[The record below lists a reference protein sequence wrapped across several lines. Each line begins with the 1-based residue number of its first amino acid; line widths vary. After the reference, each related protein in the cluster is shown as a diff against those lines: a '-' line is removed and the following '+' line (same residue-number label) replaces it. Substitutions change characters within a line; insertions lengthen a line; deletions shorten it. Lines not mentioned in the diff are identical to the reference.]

1 MRSFFR
7 TLLAC
12 FIAVMAAGVVGFIF
26 ITMLVSVMSA
36 ALGESFTGGT
46 TRTVGSGSVLR
57 ITLDESISDNPAEA
71 PVSASFLTGSVHV
84 NRQLSLLDAISAI
97 EAAADDPRIEAVYL
111 NINGYPSIGPASMGE
126 LREALDAF
134 RLSGKPLIS
143 YADSYTQSAYY
154 IGSVADRVYLNPA
167 GDLEWRGM
175 ASRTLF
181 FKGMLD
187 KLGIRSEIVRHGRY
201 KSAVEP
207 FTEREMSPDSRLQT
221 ERLVGSVWGGIVA
234 QIAASRSLD
243 SAALQRYADSLSID
257 TPERAVELGLIDSL
271 LYVDQMEEVIDSLI
285 GPDYDVVDLIDYAAL
300 YSVPAS
306 AAGPRVEVI
315 YAEGDIVDGYGRR
328 DEVGGDRLSLE
339 LAEALDNDDIAAVVL
354 RINSPG
360 GSALASDVIARQTEL
375 LRGEKPV
382 VVSMGDYAASGGYYI
397 AAPADMI
404 CASPFTVTGSI
415 GVFGLMFDIGDALE
429 SNLGITSSAVG
440 SNLSADMG
448 DMTRPLTDSERRYMQ
463 RAVDRTYDR
472 FVGVVAKGRNLTVA
486 RVDSMAQGRVWSGT
500 DASQIGLVDV
510 CCGLKGAIAL
520 AAESAG
526 VYDDFT
532 VTTQRPSQ
540 SRINMFIELLGQE
553 VSVSDDPLV
562 GLAAK
567 MSQRIRNVVRDND
580 KVMALMPLELI
591 LR

>member
-12 FIAVMAAGVVGFIF
+12 FIAVMAAGFVGFIF

-36 ALGESFTGGT
+36 ALGESFTGRT

-111 NINGYPSIGPASMGE
+111 KINGYPSIGPASMGE

-167 GDLEWRGM
+167 GDMEWRGM

-486 RVDSMAQGRVWSGT
+486 RVDSIAQGRVWSGT

-510 CCGLKGAIAL
+510 RCGLKGAIAL

-580 KVMALMPLELI
+580 KIMALMPLELI